1 MTSNGIRRGW
11 RLAEIEAG
19 VEFLRGR
26 GFTGEAVYE
35 MAGKGLGSQVTCL
48 SKAGGGVKP
57 QEAEWRAPVG
67 AWLEE
72 PDGSL
77 KIHFSGGVV
86 VRVEH

>member
-1 MTSNGIRRGW
+1 VRPRTCFVALLLVVASLIGITSSADEEPLTMRCPSSGTPSDY
-11 RLAEIEAG
+11 A
-19 VEFLRGR
+19 
-26 GFTGEAVYE
+26 
-35 MAGKGLGSQVTCL
+35 CL
-48 SKAGGGVKP
+48 
-57 QEAEWRAPVG
+57 EWRAPVG